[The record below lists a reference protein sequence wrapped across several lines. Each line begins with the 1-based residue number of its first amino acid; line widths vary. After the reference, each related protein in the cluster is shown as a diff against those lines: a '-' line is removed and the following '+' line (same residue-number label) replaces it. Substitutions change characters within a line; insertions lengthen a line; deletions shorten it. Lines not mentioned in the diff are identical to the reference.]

1 MLFSCLLREMNE
13 MDVHAHSRKL
23 HRAASLMVVLK
34 IFAFR
39 WVLFPP
45 LKMLQPD
52 VLFETE
58 CNQPDV
64 YVA

>member
-1 MLFSCLLREMNE
+1 MFMHTAERF
-13 MDVHAHSRKL
+13 ASRGKL
-23 HRAASLMVVLK
+23 LK

-39 WVLFPP
+39 LQRVLFPP

-64 YVA
+64 YVV

>member
-1 MLFSCLLREMNE
+1 MFMHTAERFASRGKLLR
-13 MDVHAHSRKL
+13 
-23 HRAASLMVVLK
+23 
-34 IFAFR
+34 
-39 WVLFPP
+39 VLFPP

-64 YVA
+64 YVV